1 MEVIA
6 EEQFDK
12 LINVKKLVV
21 VDFFAT
27 WCMPCR
33 MLAPIMERVE
43 KSMQDVK
50 FYSVDIDEGEE
61 ISKRYRIFSVPT
73 LVAFRDGK
81 KVDSLV
87 GLNSYDDIVDFVNRC
102 KTAKFNE
109 D

>member
-1 MEVIA
+1 MEIIA

-27 WCMPCR
+27 WCMPCK

-50 FYSVDIDEGEE
+50 F
-61 ISKRYRIFSVPT
+61 
-73 LVAFRDGK
+73 
-81 KVDSLV
+81 
-87 GLNSYDDIVDFVNRC
+87 
-102 KTAKFNE
+102 
-109 D
+109 